1 MKGFEMSVY
10 FDIFSNWGD
19 VQNNFDMSEPEPEV
33 LFAAYEYEN
42 YSGEAL
48 VIFRR
53 DGQLFTVHGS
63 HCSCHGLE
71 EQWVPE
77 ESSPEVVRCMV
88 ESSNGDWAWAWEDD
102 LRVRHEDALLK
113 VCDLL
118 ESKS

>member
-1 MKGFEMSVY
+1 MSVY

-19 VQNNFDMSEPEPEV
+19 VQNNFIMSEPEPEV

-48 VIFRR
+48 VLFKR
-53 DGQLFTVHGS
+53 DDKLWLVDGS

-71 EQWVPE
+71 GQWAPE
-77 ESSPEVVRCMV
+77 ESSPEVVRRIV
-88 ESSNGDWAWAWEDD
+88 ELANVDCVWYDD
-102 LRVRHEDALLK
+102 LRVRHRDALRK

-118 ESKS
+118 ESGS

>member
-1 MKGFEMSVY
+1 MKGFDMSVY

-19 VQNNFDMSEPEPEV
+19 VQNNFIMSEPEPEV

-48 VIFRR
+48 VLFKR
-53 DGQLFTVHGS
+53 DDKLWLVDGS

-71 EQWVPE
+71 GQWVPE
-77 ESSPEVVRCMV
+77 ESSPEVVQRIV
-88 ESSNGDWAWAWEDD
+88 ESANGDWVWEDD
-102 LRVRHEDALLK
+102 LRVRHKDALRK

-118 ESKS
+118 ESGS

>member
-1 MKGFEMSVY
+1 MSVY

-48 VIFRR
+48 VLFKR
-53 DGQLFTVHGS
+53 DDKLWLVDGS

-71 EQWVPE
+71 GQWAPE
-77 ESSPEVVRCMV
+77 ESSLEVVRRIV
-88 ESSNGDWAWAWEDD
+88 ELANVDCVWYDD
-102 LRVRHEDALLK
+102 LRVRHRDALRK

-118 ESKS
+118 ESGS